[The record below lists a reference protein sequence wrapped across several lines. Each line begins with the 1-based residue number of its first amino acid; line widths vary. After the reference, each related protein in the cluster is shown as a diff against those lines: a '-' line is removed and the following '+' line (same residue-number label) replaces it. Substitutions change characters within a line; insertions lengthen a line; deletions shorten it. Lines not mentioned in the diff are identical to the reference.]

1 VEAKVG
7 SEGGEEGCW
16 LRLALIIVGDI
27 LQGVCSG
34 VGVDVVDQLHTCM
47 RH

>member
-1 VEAKVG
+1 VEAEVG

-16 LRLALIIVGDI
+16 LGLALVIVGDI
-27 LQGVCSG
+27 LQCVG

-47 RH
+47 RY